1 MSDFKTPLN
10 IVEFPRL
17 SLFEPV
23 PGGTW
28 QRSTFGW
35 SLFNGSPQATTWTR
49 VEGDKDKGRINAG
62 IGLEALEGFVAECF
76 EIIDNGGKP
85 DVVSFD
91 TLVPN
96 KRDDGSDS
104 RDRAVAST
112 LSFGRNEEGFCYI
125 GLRSADPDRPQI
137 VFHYRGFEWHPM
149 RRKSKTLTDQD
160 MSTIQAR
167 AYFKH
172 LERAILSNVKGQTP
186 EERQAIAEY
195 RKAKREGRKPTYSN
209 QGAVTAPKTSY
220 SPAGGFSEEEFSF

>member
-10 IVEFPRL
+10 VLEFPRL

-35 SLFNGSPQATTWTR
+35 SLLNDNPQATTWTR
-49 VEGDKDKGRINAG
+49 IEGDKDKGRINAG
-62 IGLEALEGFVAECF
+62 IGYEALEGFVATCF
-76 EIIDNGGKP
+76 EIIDNGGQP
-85 DVVSFD
+85 DAVSFD

-96 KRDDGSDS
+96 QRDDGSNT

-112 LSFGRNEEGFCYI
+112 LTFGRNAEGFCYI
-125 GLRSADPDRPQI
+125 GLKSADPDRPQI

-149 RRKSKTLTDQD
+149 RQKSKTLTDQD

-172 LERAILSNVKGQTP
+172 LEKAILYSVKGQTP
-186 EERQAIAEY
+186 EERKAAAEA

-209 QGAVTAPKTSY
+209 QPAAAAAKPSY
-220 SPAGGFSEEEFSF
+220 SPVGDFSEEEFTF